1 CGLHSHLGAYI
12 TNPGAY
18 AVMIE
23 KMLQFAYFCQDNFSA
38 NIDYLDIGGGFPSSI
53 QLKKEFQE
61 DAVVPGLTTY
71 IDQIIHALQRHLR
84 PDHTPRLILENGR
97 ALVDDAG
104 FLIATV
110 NNAKE
115 LVNGHM
121 GYTVDAGVNI
131 LFAANW
137 YTYQIESTI
146 PLSGGMHPSMIFGPL
161 CMQKDILETGR
172 MLPWLP
178 RGTHLVFSPAGA
190 YNWTHSM
197 QFIQYRPN
205 TVLIRQNGATELI
218 RKAETLSDVEQNE
231 ILPEDLVPYP

>member
-1 CGLHSHLGAYI
+1 MD
-12 TNPGAY
+12 PR
-18 AVMIE
+18 
-23 KMLQFAYFCQDNFSA
+23 
-38 NIDYLDIGGGFPSSI
+38 
-53 QLKKEFQE
+53 KE
-61 DAVVPGLTTY
+61 
-71 IDQIIHALQRHLR
+71 I
-84 PDHTPRLILENGR
+84 
-97 ALVDDAG
+97 
-104 FLIATV
+104 
-110 NNAKE
+110 
-115 LVNGHM
+115 
-121 GYTVDAGVNI
+121 
-131 LFAANW
+131 
-137 YTYQIESTI
+137 
-146 PLSGGMHPSMIFGPL
+146 GPL